1 MKYLLIFAGIVTVFA
16 TNSNADAEN
25 LRVHLRA
32 EVTVQS
38 ETLRLSDLLPDDA
51 GTRLRAA
58 TERLSLGRAPQAGSV
73 RVFTLSELREA
84 IAQIPP
90 HTSEIDIPEQVV
102 VRRLGW
108 QLQTDTVRRTLARS
122 NLTHALDFSQAT
134 ITLPAS
140 FTTAVPDPK
149 LEVSA
154 VNSSPDH
161 LRLMAHMRCRERAAC
176 GSFLAEIVFSVPAGG
191 VTSRELKLASE
202 KVTEPNLSSV
212 AGPVLV
218 QPGRMAL
225 LVIDGDGF
233 RITQPVMPLKRAG
246 LGELVR
252 VSDPRTHHS
261 WVAQV
266 SGNGMLH
273 TSGATRKQEER

>member
-1 MKYLLIFAGIVTVFA
+1 MKYSLIFAGIITVLSA
-16 TNSNADAEN
+16 NPDANPEN
-25 LRVHLRA
+25 LRVRLPA

-58 TERLSLGRAPQAGSV
+58 TERLSLGRAPQAGSL
-73 RVFTLSELREA
+73 RVFTVTELRQA
-84 IAQIPP
+84 IAEIPRE
-90 HTSEIDIPEQVV
+90 TEIDIPEQVV

-202 KVTEPNLSSV
+202 KVTEPDRSAV
-212 AGPVLV
+212 AAPVLV

-261 WVAQV
+261 WLAQV
-266 SGNGMLH
+266 SGNAMLRI
-273 TSGATRKQEER
+273 SGATRKQEAR